1 MNRPRNKIIKI
12 SVLLILMLSMTGSLY
27 AQDVDRSKDGI
38 AALESIQSSFR
49 AVARKVIPAV
59 VKVDV
64 VDIIKQPARSF
75 GSPFDFFFRR
85 PDSSRTPEEQ
95 EFRRPGLGSG
105 VIVRKTDNKVYVL
118 TNNHVAGEA
127 EEISVSLADG
137 REFAA
142 TLVGNDPNMDLALI
156 MFETKEDVP
165 IAELGDS
172 DRIQVGDWAL
182 AVGNP
187 FGFESTIT
195 AGIISAVGRHSAS
208 GNAFSQFTDYIQ
220 TDAAINQGNSG
231 GPLVDIQGQ
240 VIGINTWIASQSGGN
255 IGLGFAIPV
264 NNAKKAIDDFIT
276 KGGVDYGW
284 LGIIINL
291 SPKSA
296 EEVAS
301 DLKLTG
307 KDGALVYGVFKNAPA
322 DKSGILPGDY
332 ITAINGKPISDSTG
346 LSRVVA
352 NLTAGEEAVFELIR
366 YGKRLKITAEIGS
379 RVKRPDESVQDS
391 NVWPGLWVATITDQ
405 IRSQLDLSK
414 SAGNVVITRVGEGSA
429 PDVAGFR
436 PGDVIKKINGKNVK
450 SAMDFYRLIN
460 DPKAKDWK
468 FTIFR
473 EGTETTIRLKK

>member
-1 MNRPRNKIIKI
+1 MA
-12 SVLLILMLSMTGSLY
+12 GSLY
-27 AQDVDRSKDGI
+27 AQDVDISKEGI

-49 AVARKVIPAV
+49 AVARKVIPSV
-59 VKVDV
+59 VQVDV

-85 PDSSRTPEEQ
+85 PDSSRTPEER
-95 EFRRPGLGSG
+95 EYRRPGLGSG
-105 VIVRKTDNKVYVL
+105 VIVRKMGDKVYVL

-142 TLVGNDPNMDLALI
+142 TLVGNNSNIDLALI

-165 IAELGDS
+165 VAELGDS

-187 FGFESTIT
+187 FGFESTVT
-195 AGIISAVGRHSAS
+195 AGIISAVGRNSSS
-208 GNAFSQFTDYIQ
+208 GNAFGGFTDYIQ

-231 GPLVDIQGQ
+231 GPLVDIQGRI
-240 VIGINTWIASQSGGN
+240 IGINTWIASQSGGN

-264 NNAKKAIDDFIT
+264 NNAKKAINDFIT

-284 LGIIINL
+284 LGVIINL
-291 SPKSA
+291 SPQSA

-307 KDGALVYGVFKNAPA
+307 KDGAMVYGVFKDAPA

-332 ITAINGKPISDSTG
+332 ITAINGKPISDSSG

-352 NLTAGEEAVFELIR
+352 NLTAGEEADFELIR
-366 YGKRLKITAEIGS
+366 YGKKLEMTAEIGF
-379 RVKRPDESVQDS
+379 RAKRPDEAAQNS
-391 NVWPGLWVATITDQ
+391 NIWPGLWVAAITDQ

-414 SAGNVVITRVGEGSA
+414 SAGNVVITHVGEGSA
-429 PDVAGFR
+429 PDAAGFR
-436 PGDVIKKINGKNVK
+436 TGDVIKKINGKNVK